1 MEGGERGDADADV
14 VVVVVV
20 VVVGD
25 DGTTAVC
32 PPRCAG
38 DTVHDKVLDR
48 DRTGVGGASHR
59 RKVGIRSMAQFLH
72 KLGS

>member
-1 MEGGERGDADADV
+1 MEGGERGDAVSDADV
-14 VVVVVV
+14 VVVV
-20 VVVGD
+20 D
-25 DGTTAVC
+25 DGTTAVCVC

-38 DTVHDKVLDR
+38 DAVHDKVLDR

-59 RKVGIRSMAQFLH
+59 RKVGIRSMAQFLD